1 MKLRADIG
9 PDGTVT
15 VEKQCADGQ
24 HDMVDVTSV
33 VEDLS
38 DGAVHRFDVKVVF
51 SECTRCGRQVVP
63 AALSAQPPAK
73 RGQ

>member
-15 VEKQCADGQ
+15 VEKQCADGK

-33 VEDLS
+33 ADAAAYWGVQS
-38 DGAVHRFDVKVVF
+38 AGHVF
-51 SECTRCGRQVVP
+51 TACSRCGWQVVM